1 MKKFTIEFEMLRM
14 FEAVIVTAYEG
25 GSTYWA
31 YVKDQIPEHP
41 DPKKPSDPEF
51 ATLAP
56 SERLVRMLID
66 DPEYKLDVY
75 DVETDER
82 LGSLSQ
88 ASLCKAFQ
96 LAAVLC
102 PTALANVINEQ
113 YDAEDADI
121 LFQYAIM
128 EELVY
133 G

>member
-1 MKKFTIEFEMLRM
+1 MSDKKFTIEFEMEPL
-14 FEAVIVTAYEG
+14 FSNVIVTAYEG

-31 YVKDQIPEHP
+31 YVKDKIPTFP
-41 DPKKPSDPEF
+41 DNPEF
-51 ATLAP
+51 DKLAP
-56 SERLVRMLID
+56 SERLVRKLID
-66 DPEYKLDVY
+66 DPEYKLDVF

-88 ASLCKAFQ
+88 ASMCKAFQ
-96 LAAVLC
+96 LAAVMC
-102 PTALANVINEQ
+102 PHVLSSVLSDN
-113 YDAEDADI
+113 YDANDADI